1 MGVDGLLNLVR
12 GIARGIGGVIRRL
25 RGRAEPPPAI

>member
-12 GIARGIGGVIRRL
+12 TLRQGLRRLWDRL
-25 RGRAEPPPAI
+25 RGRDEPRPAI